1 MAESR
6 EDQVSLGDIPDE
18 LILNISSYLDADIII
33 HSLLRVNKR
42 LNDIFNDQKYWKKRI
57 IDRWEVNYPQVQ
69 IERDSNWKFICEYLE
84 GNERYKHRYHGPDGT
99 QNIAN
104 YLEDCCRIKARRAKE
119 RKITSSCY

>member
-42 LNDIFNDQKYWKKRI
+42 LNDIFNDQKYWKKRV

-84 GNERYKHRYHGPDGT
+84 GN
-99 QNIAN
+99 
-104 YLEDCCRIKARRAKE
+104 
-119 RKITSSCY
+119 